1 MKNVERLAR
10 VHTHTHT
17 HTHTGIL
24 NNSNRTTRNISKDR
38 NITLVLEFDTG

>member
-1 MKNVERLAR
+1 MKQAESLAR
-10 VHTHTHT
+10 VHTHT

-24 NNSNRTTRNISKDR
+24 NNSNRITRNISKDR

>member
-1 MKNVERLAR
+1 MKNVESLAR
-10 VHTHTHT
+10 VHTHT

-24 NNSNRTTRNISKDR
+24 NNSNRITRNISKDR

>member
-1 MKNVERLAR
+1 MKNVESLAR

-24 NNSNRTTRNISKDR
+24 NNSNRITRNISKDR

>member
-1 MKNVERLAR
+1 MKNVKSLAR
-10 VHTHTHT
+10 VHTHT

-24 NNSNRTTRNISKDR
+24 NNSNRITRNISKDR

>member
-1 MKNVERLAR
+1 MKSAETLVG
-10 VHTHTHT
+10 VHTHT

-24 NNSNRTTRNISKDR
+24 NNSNRITRNISKDR